1 MRRRPGA
8 SARMKAGEM
17 DSENREQG
25 SLLAL
30 QRRRKIL
37 ELLQEEGS
45 ARVSALSRLFGVSE
59 PTVRQDLERLE
70 SDGLITREHG
80 GAFLKSVS
88 EQVKSLNLQHLENLD
103 KKERIGRKAAEL
115 VHDEDSII
123 LDSGSTVTEVA
134 KNLGNKRH
142 LRIITN
148 ALNIAL
154 LLGTEHSFEILVTG
168 GEFKGPTLSLTGD
181 RAAAFFDRIHVQ
193 KTFLA
198 VGGLSLDAGLSYPGF
213 ADLIVKKA
221 MVEAASEVILVADS
235 TKIGKVAFASLGPVD
250 LARYLVTDDGISP
263 RDLSALEDRGLKVI
277 IA

>member
-1 MRRRPGA
+1 MEG
-8 SARMKAGEM
+8 
-17 DSENREQG
+17 DTREQG
-25 SLLAL
+25 NLLAL

-59 PTVRQDLERLE
+59 PTVRQDLERLDSE
-70 SDGLITREHG
+70 GLIIREHG

-88 EQVKSLNLQHLENLD
+88 QQVRSLNLQHLENLD

-134 KNLGNKRH
+134 KNLGGKRH

-154 LLGTEHSFEILVTG
+154 LLGTEHSFEILMTG

-198 VGGLSLDAGLSYPGF
+198 VGGLSLEAGLSYPGF

-221 MVEAASEVILVADS
+221 MVEAASEVVLLADS
-235 TKIGKVAFASLGPVD
+235 TKIGKVAFAALGPVD
-250 LARYLVTDDGISP
+250 LAQYLVTDDGISDAD
-263 RDLSALEDRGLKVI
+263 RQALEARGLKVI
-277 IA
+277 VA